1 MIIIDEIRNLNL
13 KDSITCGQIFR
24 FIEEKDESYT
34 VILSDRV
41 INIRQIKDRLFVES
55 DNENNLKEV
64 VIKYLDLETDYETIN
79 KNLLYIDKN
88 LKEIIE
94 KSRGLKMIKQ
104 EPFETVME
112 YIISANNRVPS
123 ISRSMNIL
131 SEKYG
136 KKIIFKDKEYYL
148 FPKPED
154 LKNLTI
160 SDFREAKVGFRDKYL
175 YNIVQAINNKKLDL
189 DSLYDLT
196 TDDAFK
202 ILTSHLGIGTK
213 VASCILLF
221 AYSRFDVFPIDTWV
235 KKYMMDLYGINNE
248 KIILKTTKEKY
259 GKYSGLVIQYMFHSK
274 RNK

>member
-1 MIIIDEIRNLNL
+1 MIVIDGIKNLNL

-24 FIEEKDESYT
+24 FKEESDDSYT

-41 INIRQIKDRLFVES
+41 INIKQDKNKLIVES
-55 DNENNLKEV
+55 DNYNNLEEIV
-64 VIKYLDLETDYETIN
+64 VKYLDLDTDYDSIN
-79 KNLLYIDKN
+79 KNLLNIDDN

-94 KSRGLKMIKQ
+94 KSKGLKMIRQ
-104 EPFETVME
+104 EPFETVIE

-123 ISRSMNIL
+123 ITNSMNIL

-136 KKIIFKDKEYYL
+136 KKVIFKNKEYYL
-148 FPKPED
+148 FPRPED
-154 LKNLTI
+154 LKDLTAE
-160 SDFREAKVGFRDKYL
+160 DFRQAKVGFRDKYL
-175 YNIVQAINNKKLDL
+175 YNIVKSINDKKLDL
-189 DSLYDLT
+189 NSLYDLE
-196 TDDAFK
+196 TDNAFK
-202 ILTSHLGIGTK
+202 LLTSYLGIGTK

-221 AYSRFDVFPIDTWV
+221 AYGRFDVFPIDTWV